1 MGNKDPLP
9 ASGFSRVLQ
18 GQEHPTLRTKHTE
31 TVECDAPE
39 SSVVWQS
46 SADDDKVDVVSASRR
61 YENWMSSGRHESAY
75 TDLLSGF
82 GANVDPSPGHQ
93 IPFYDHSSLPSVAAN
108 KFIGDRDGKF
118 DYFANQWQMMHSG
131 LSLTLHE
138 FPKIPAASDTSFQG
152 RGNAKYGEYPVLHSL
167 TTENAGG
174 NWPIRPRAVNYFEE
188 AVQAHAQAQAR
199 EHVTKRPEMVE
210 ETAKSRDGN
219 CRLFGI
225 PLVNNVNGTDSTM
238 SPRNNFN
245 DTAGLTQMTS
255 PKVQDLS
262 DQSKGSK
269 STNDQR
275 EQGRPF
281 QANHP
286 HPKDVHTKTHS
297 SRSCTKVSFSLCC
310 YELVGTLEAIL
321 EHYTFVLF

>member
-9 ASGFSRVLQ
+9 ASGLSRVLQ

-46 SADDDKVDVVSASRR
+46 SADDDKVDVVSASASASRR
-61 YENWMSSGRHESAY
+61 YENWMSSGRHDSAY

-82 GANVDPSPGHQ
+82 GANVDPSPGQQ
-93 IPFYDHSSLPSVAAN
+93 IPFYDHSSQPSVAAN

-138 FPKIPAASDTSFQG
+138 SPKIPAASDTSFQGG

-199 EHVTKRPEMVE
+199 EHVTKRPKMVE

-262 DQSKGSK
+262 EQSKGSK

-281 QANHP
+281 QANHHP

-297 SRSCTKVSFSLCC
+297 SRSCTKVRVLLLSFHTKSMSL
-310 YELVGTLEAIL
+310 
-321 EHYTFVLF
+321 